1 VDSPVRRQNRREVDG
16 DGMAKKGRNTARAL
30 RLSKTRLD
38 ELVEEATVDCYN
50 EDEEL
55 TGLLTMIQD
64 HLAVPFE
71 TKILGVAV
79 TVERVDFNEGNEI
92 VAFCR
97 RGQERQAIPVL
108 NLALPSPSPNGIEW
122 IEAYRHWARPR

>member
-1 VDSPVRRQNRREVDG
+1 
-16 DGMAKKGRNTARAL
+16 MAKKDGSTVRAL

-50 EDEEL
+50 EDEQL

-64 HLAVPFE
+64 HMAVPFE
-71 TKILGVAV
+71 TEILGVTV
-79 TVERVDFNEGNEI
+79 TVERVDFNDGNEV

-97 RGQERQAIPVL
+97 RGVERQAVPVL
-108 NLALPSPSPNGIEW
+108 DLPLPSPAPEGAEW
-122 IEAYRHWARPR
+122 IAAYRHWACSTT